1 MQNIIEELNQL
12 NSRVVKLVEEGD
24 FDSALLV
31 TQQAVKLGE
40 ESRSEHPAIADSLNN
55 LAELYRMQGRY
66 LLAKPLYL
74 KAFNMRKSL
83 LGESHPD
90 IAQSLNN
97 LAAFLVTQGHYQEAE
112 EKLFT
117 ALDIWKHH
125 LGEEHPEI
133 ATNLNNIAEVYREQG
148 RYRDAEQMHL
158 KALSMRKRL
167 LGNEDIEVAQSL
179 GNLAALYETQAQ
191 YAKAEELHLEALAI
205 RNKVLGD
212 EHWEIAISFN
222 NLAALY
228 DSQGR
233 FSQAEENYYKA
244 LNICQQS
251 FGAEHSYIAI
261 TLNNIA
267 SNYKEQGR
275 YQDAEKKHLEALAM
289 RKNIFGD
296 EHPEVA
302 MSLSHLA
309 EIYQEQGSYQK
320 AEKTCLEAYQMRK
333 RLLSEEHPDIAVS
346 LQNLA
351 VLYSYQGR
359 YPEAEAKYL
368 AALSLLE
375 NLFGKEHPDVA
386 QNFNNLAGLYQEQ
399 GRFSQA
405 EQKYLE
411 ALEIRK
417 KLLGQEH
424 PDIADSLGR
433 IAELYRQ
440 QGRYNQAEEIH
451 LEVYRMRKR
460 LLGEMH
466 PDVAASLNNLAVL
479 YDAKS
484 QYSQAELSALEALLI
499 TKSLFGNNH
508 PQVASNMNN
517 LAAIYGTQGRY
528 LEAEKIHLETLKIR
542 KSLLGETHPDI
553 SNTLNNLANIYFAL
567 GRYPEA
573 EQKYR
578 KALSLRHD
586 LLGESHPDVALS
598 LNNLATVLT
607 ATNRPTEALS
617 CRIQASNIN
626 DKIISNIF
634 SFSSENDRLAFVE
647 KIRNNFDLFLSL
659 VCNHLPSS
667 QDAKQAGLDFVL
679 KRKAVTASAL
689 TAQNQALA
697 NGRYPHL
704 TEKFRQLNNLSNQ
717 IIHLTFATP
726 QTDNSAPY
734 QENLKQ
740 LQAEYNNLQKQLAA
754 QVPEIQ
760 LSQQTCDSH
769 TIASALPK
777 NSVLIEFVRFDTFDF
792 QAIQANSEPQWLSA
806 RYVAFILPSNQ
817 PDAVQ
822 MVDLGEASTI
832 DELILQFRIIASD
845 NTKDTL
851 GWGKKA
857 KIKSYNSAIGIQ
869 LYQTLWQ
876 PLQEVVQN
884 YQNIIIA
891 PDSNLNLL
899 PFQALPSDRTGT
911 RLLMDECTISYLSV
925 GRDILRLSQSS
936 TSGVEKR
943 TASPALILADPDF
956 DLSGVTQNTPR
967 PNPPTPL
974 KSEGRG
980 KSKSLSNIQLDEFVL
995 SLDETN
1001 LSRAPGTRLL
1011 GESIAKKL
1019 PAARLYTDIQALETR
1034 LTANDCPIVM
1044 LIATHGLFIPDS
1056 QHQPPDKTRFAK
1068 TTNPM
1073 QRSGLALA
1081 GANIWLSG
1089 GTPPK
1094 QAGKGFILAQ
1104 DIAGLDLW
1112 ANELTVLSACDTAR
1126 GDIKIG
1132 EGVFG
1137 LRRAFAI
1144 AGSKRLVMSLWKVP
1158 DKATALLMESFFDNL
1173 HDGMGYSEA
1182 LQKAQKYIRKI
1193 TVKELRQSTLGLE
1206 VLKEMLRV
1214 NELSQQSNIDFHEED
1229 RPLEHPF
1236 YWGAWICQGNI
1247 TVNPPIRS
1255 SSQLL
1260 TPNS

>member
-1 MQNIIEELNQL
+1 MKNISNIIEKLNQL

-24 FDSALLV
+24 FESALLV

-97 LAAFLVTQGHYQEAE
+97 LATFLVTQGHYQEAE
-112 EKLFT
+112 EKLFA
-117 ALDIWKHH
+117 ALNIWKQH

-133 ATNLNNIAEVYREQG
+133 ATSLNNIAEVYREQG
-148 RYRDAEQMHL
+148 RYQDAEQMHL

-167 LGNEDIEVAQSL
+167 LDNEDIEIAQSL

-191 YAKAEELHLEALAI
+191 YSKAEELHLEALAI
-205 RNKVLGD
+205 RKKTLGD
-212 EHWEIAISFN
+212 DHWDIATSFN

-233 FSQAEENYYKA
+233 FSQAEENFSKA
-244 LNICQQS
+244 LEICQQA
-251 FGAEHSYIAI
+251 FVTEHPYIAI

-267 SNYKEQGR
+267 YNYKEQGR
-275 YQDAEKKHLEALAM
+275 YQEAEKNYLKALAM
-289 RKNIFGD
+289 RKNLFGD

-302 MSLSHLA
+302 MSLCNLA
-309 EIYQEQGSYQK
+309 ELYQEQGRYPEAEQSCLK
-320 AEKTCLEAYQMRK
+320 AYAMRK
-333 RLLSEEHPDIAVS
+333 RLLSSQHPDIADS
-346 LQNLA
+346 LQSLA

-359 YPEAEAKYL
+359 YQEAEVKYL
-368 AALSLLE
+368 AASSLLE
-375 NLFGKEHPDVA
+375 YLFGKEHPEVA
-386 QNFNNLAGLYQEQ
+386 KNFNNIGGLYQEQ
-399 GRFSQA
+399 GRYSQA
-405 EQKYLE
+405 EQTYLE
-411 ALEIRK
+411 ALRIRK

-440 QGRYNQAEEIH
+440 QGRYSQAEEIH
-451 LEVYRMRKR
+451 IEVYGMRKR

-479 YDAKS
+479 YNSKY
-484 QYSQAELSALEALLI
+484 QHSQAESSASEALLI

-517 LAAIYGTQGRY
+517 LAAIYGSQGRY
-528 LEAEKIHLETLKIR
+528 LEAEKIHLEVLKIR
-542 KSLLGETHPDI
+542 KDLLGEAHPDI

-573 EQKYR
+573 EQKYTE
-578 KALSLRHD
+578 ALSMSRN
-586 LLGESHPDVALS
+586 LLGESHPDVALR

-607 ATNRPTEALS
+607 AINRPAEALS

-704 TEKFRQLNNLSNQ
+704 TEKFCQLNNLSNQ
-717 IIHLTFATP
+717 IIHLTFAIP
-726 QTDNSAPY
+726 QTGNSAPY

-740 LQAEYNNLQKQLAA
+740 LRSQYDNLQKQLAA

-769 TIASALPK
+769 TVASALPN
-777 NSVLIEFVRFDTFDF
+777 NSALIEFVRFDTFDF
-792 QAIQANSEPQWLSA
+792 QAIQANSEPQWLTA
-806 RYVAFILPSNQ
+806 RYIAFILPANQ
-817 PDAVQ
+817 PDAIQ

-832 DELILQFRIIASD
+832 DELILQFRSIASD

-857 KIKSYNSAIGIQ
+857 KIKSYNPATGIQ

-876 PLQEVVQN
+876 PIQKIVQN
-884 YQNIIIA
+884 YQHIIIA

-899 PFQALPSDRTGT
+899 PFQTLPSNDTAT
-911 RLLMDECTISYLSV
+911 RFLIDECTISYLSV
-925 GRDILRLSQSS
+925 GRDIMRSQFQNSDS
-936 TSGVEKR
+936 RVATKAI
-943 TASPALILADPDF
+943 ASPPLILADPDF
-956 DLSGVTQNTPR
+956 DLSDDTQNTHR

-974 KSEGRG
+974 KSQGRG
-980 KSKSLSNIQLDEFVL
+980 KSKSLSNDQPDEFVL
-995 SLDETN
+995 SLDEIS
-1001 LSRAPGTRLL
+1001 LSRAPGTKLL

-1019 PAARLYTDIQALETR
+1019 PGARLYTDIQALETR

-1056 QHQPPDKTRFAK
+1056 QQQPPDKSRFVKA
-1068 TTNPM
+1068 TNPM
-1073 QRSGLALA
+1073 LRSGLALA

-1089 GTPPK
+1089 GTLPK

-1104 DIAGLDLW
+1104 DIASLDLW

-1144 AGSKRLVMSLWKVP
+1144 AGSKTLVMSLWKVP

-1173 HDGMGYSEA
+1173 QSGMGYAEA
-1182 LQKAQKYIRKI
+1182 LRKVQNSIRKI
-1193 TVKELRQSTLGLE
+1193 TVKQLRQSTLGLE
-1206 VLKEMLRV
+1206 VLKEILRV
-1214 NELSQQSNIDFHEED
+1214 NELSQYSNIDCDEED
-1229 RPLEHPF
+1229 TPLEHPF
-1236 YWGAWICQGNI
+1236 YWGAWICQGG
-1247 TVNPPIRS
+1247 
-1255 SSQLL
+1255 
-1260 TPNS
+1260 

>member
-1 MQNIIEELNQL
+1 MSNIIEKLNQL

-24 FDSALLV
+24 FESALLV

-112 EKLFT
+112 EKLFA
-117 ALDIWKHH
+117 ALDIWKQH
-125 LGEEHPEI
+125 LGEEHTEI

-158 KALSMRKRL
+158 KALSMRKHL
-167 LGNEDIEVAQSL
+167 LGNEDIEIAQSL

-191 YAKAEELHLEALAI
+191 YSKAEELHLEALAI
-205 RNKVLGD
+205 TKKVLGD
-212 EHWEIAISFN
+212 DHWYIAVSFN

-333 RLLSEEHPDIAVS
+333 RLLSAEHPDIAVS

-411 ALEIRK
+411 SLEIRK

-484 QYSQAELSALEALLI
+484 QYSQAELSASEALLI
-499 TKSLFGNNH
+499 TKNLFGNNH

-517 LAAIYGTQGRY
+517 LAAIYGSQGRY
-528 LEAEKIHLETLKIR
+528 LEAEEIHLEALKIR

-578 KALSLRHD
+578 EALSLRQN
-586 LLGESHPDVALS
+586 LLGESHPDVVLS

-607 ATNRPTEALS
+607 ATNRPAEALS

-667 QDAKQAGLDFVL
+667 QDAKQAALDFVL

-717 IIHLTFATP
+717 IIHLTFAIP

-740 LQAEYNNLQKQLAA
+740 LRSQYNSLQKQLAA

-760 LSQQTCDSH
+760 LSQQTCDSY
-769 TIASALPK
+769 TVASALPN

-792 QAIQANSEPQWLSA
+792 QAIQANSEPQWLPA
-806 RYVAFILPSNQ
+806 RYVAFILPANQ

-832 DELILQFRIIASD
+832 DELILQFCTIASD
-845 NTKDTL
+845 NTKNTL

-857 KIKSYNSAIGIQ
+857 KIQSHNPATGIQ
-869 LYQTLWQ
+869 LYKTLWQ
-876 PLQEVVQN
+876 PIQKIVQN
-884 YQNIIIA
+884 YQHIIIA

-899 PFQALPSDRTGT
+899 PFQTLPCNDAGT
-911 RLLMDECTISYLSV
+911 RLLIDECTISYLSV
-925 GRDILRLSQSS
+925 GRDILRSHCS
-936 TSGVEKR
+936 TSGIEKR
-943 TASPALILADPDF
+943 AASPALILADPDF
-956 DLSGVTQNTPR
+956 DLSDVTKNTRR

-974 KSEGRG
+974 PCEGRG
-980 KSKSLSNIQLDEFVL
+980 KSKSLSNNQLDEFVL
-995 SLDETN
+995 SLDETS
-1001 LSRAPGTRLL
+1001 LSRAPGTKLL

-1019 PAARLYTDIQALETR
+1019 PGARLYTDIQALETR

-1068 TTNPM
+1068 ATNPM
-1073 QRSGLALA
+1073 LRSGLALA

-1089 GTPPK
+1089 GTLPK

-1158 DKATALLMESFFDNL
+1158 DKATALLMEPFFDYL
-1173 HDGMGYSEA
+1173 HDGMGCAEA
-1182 LQKAQKYIRKI
+1182 LRKAQNYIRKI
-1193 TVKELRQSTLGLE
+1193 TVKQLRQSTLGLE
-1206 VLKEMLRV
+1206 VLKERLRL
-1214 NELSQQSNIDFHEED
+1214 NELSQQSKIDCHEED
-1229 RPLEHPF
+1229 EPLEHPF
-1236 YWGAWICQGNI
+1236 YWGAWICQGGD
-1247 TVNPPIRS
+1247 THR
-1255 SSQLL
+1255 
-1260 TPNS
+1260 